1 MAERKPLAQGG
12 LPPFF
17 DHRIDELLELEKR
30 RLELEH
36 GLYYST
42 GVYNETLKAGRELI
56 LFWGFGEWKLR
67 HTVARVK
74 LPDATIPEVYFV
86 IYQDG
91 YVTED
96 DSPYEYNANYLKSP
110 NDFGWVTLYDDTNYR
125 YIWIVPWNISSR
137 EELGVILRND
147 TRVDITVE
155 YATVELLV
163 RPYARYMIKSK
174 GAGWG

>member
-1 MAERKPLAQGG
+1 MAGEKPMKQV

-17 DHRIDELLELEKR
+17 DHRIDELLEIEKR

-36 GLYYST
+36 GIYYST
-42 GVYNETLKAGRELI
+42 GVENETLKAGGELI
-56 LFWGFGEWKLR
+56 LFWGFGGWRLK

-74 LPDATIPEVYFV
+74 FPDATIPEVYFV
-86 IYQDG
+86 VFQDG

-96 DSPYEYNANYLKSP
+96 DSPYDYMLNRLEDP
-110 NDFGWVTLYDDTNYR
+110 NEFGWITLYDDEVDYR
-125 YIWIVPWNISSR
+125 YAWIVPWDISSR

-147 TRVDITVE
+147 TQTDITVE
-155 YATVELLV
+155 YATVELIA